1 MTMHLYQSVKSNE
14 FESLVAGALDGART
28 SSVYRGVAKRALD
41 IMLVLLATL
50 PALMI
55 ALPFVLLVA
64 LDGRSPFYRQRRV
77 GRNGAVFNMWK
88 LRSMVPNA
96 DQMLEGYLAAN
107 PAARSEW
114 DLTQKLRNDPR
125 ITKVGHLI
133 RKTSIDE
140 LPQLWNVLKGDMSI
154 VGPRPMMVDQQKI
167 YPGTAYYALRPGIT
181 GFWQTSVR
189 NESSFADRAQFD
201 TDYLRQMSF
210 LTDFRVML
218 RTMRVVVN
226 GTGC

>member
-114 DLTQKLRNDPR
+114 DLTQKLRHDPR

-218 RTMRVVVN
+218 RTVRVVVN

>member
-14 FESLVAGALDGART
+14 FESLVVGALDGART

-114 DLTQKLRNDPR
+114 DLTQKLRHDPR

>member
-14 FESLVAGALDGART
+14 FESLVVGALDGART

-114 DLTQKLRNDPR
+114 DLTQKLRHDPR

-201 TDYLRQMSF
+201 TDYLCQMSF

-218 RTMRVVVN
+218 RTVRVVVN

>member
-14 FESLVAGALDGART
+14 FESLVVGALGGART
-28 SSVYRGVAKRALD
+28 SSVYRSVAKRALD
-41 IMLVLLATL
+41 IVLVLLASV

-55 ALPFVLLVA
+55 VLPFVLLVA

-114 DLTQKLRNDPR
+114 DLTQKLRHDPR
-125 ITKVGHLI
+125 ITKVGHII
-133 RKTSIDE
+133 RKSSIDE

-218 RTMRVVVN
+218 RTVRVVVN

>member
-14 FESLVAGALDGART
+14 FESLVVGALDGART

-41 IMLVLLATL
+41 IMLVLLAAL
-50 PALMI
+50 PALII

-114 DLTQKLRNDPR
+114 DLTQKLRHDPR

-218 RTMRVVVN
+218 RTVRVVVN

>member
-1 MTMHLYQSVKSNE
+1 MTVHLYQSVKSNE
-14 FESLVAGALDGART
+14 FESLVVGALDGART
-28 SSVYRGVAKRALD
+28 SSVYRSVAKRALD
-41 IMLVLLATL
+41 ILLVLLATL

-96 DQMLEGYLAAN
+96 DQMLEGYLANN

-114 DLTQKLRNDPR
+114 DLTQKLRHDPR
-125 ITKVGHLI
+125 ITKVGHII
-133 RKTSIDE
+133 RKSSIDE

-218 RTMRVVVN
+218 RTVRVVVN

>member
-14 FESLVAGALDGART
+14 FESLVVGALDGART

-114 DLTQKLRNDPR
+114 DLTQKLRHDPR

-140 LPQLWNVLKGDMSI
+140 LPQLWNVLKGEMSI

-218 RTMRVVVN
+218 RTVRVVVN

>member
-114 DLTQKLRNDPR
+114 DLTQKLRHDPR

>member
-14 FESLVAGALDGART
+14 FESLVVGALDGART

-114 DLTQKLRNDPR
+114 DLTQKLRHDPR

-181 GFWQTSVR
+181 GFVIPTQV
-189 NESSFADRAQFD
+189 
-201 TDYLRQMSF
+201 LKHPVF
-210 LTDFRVML
+210 LL
-218 RTMRVVVN
+218 IEQLE
-226 GTGC
+226 

>member
-14 FESLVAGALDGART
+14 FESLVVGALDGART

-114 DLTQKLRNDPR
+114 DLTQKLRHDPR

-189 NESSFADRAQFD
+189 NDSSFADRAQFD

-218 RTMRVVVN
+218 RTVRVVVN

>member
-14 FESLVAGALDGART
+14 FESLVVGALDGART

-55 ALPFVLLVA
+55 ALPFILLVA

-96 DQMLEGYLAAN
+96 DQMLEGYLATN

-114 DLTQKLRNDPR
+114 DLTQKLRHDPR

-218 RTMRVVVN
+218 RTVRVVVN

>member
-114 DLTQKLRNDPR
+114 DLTQKLRHDPR

-189 NESSFADRAQFD
+189 NDSSFADRAQFD

-210 LTDFRVML
+210 LTDFRVIL
-218 RTMRVVVN
+218 RTVRVVVN

>member
-14 FESLVAGALDGART
+14 FESLVVGALDGART

-114 DLTQKLRNDPR
+114 DLTQKLRHDPR

-218 RTMRVVVN
+218 RTVRVVVN

>member
-14 FESLVAGALDGART
+14 FESLVVGALDGART

-64 LDGRSPFYRQRRV
+64 LDGRSPFYRQRSV

-114 DLTQKLRNDPR
+114 DLTQKLRHDPR

>member
-218 RTMRVVVN
+218 RTVRVVVN